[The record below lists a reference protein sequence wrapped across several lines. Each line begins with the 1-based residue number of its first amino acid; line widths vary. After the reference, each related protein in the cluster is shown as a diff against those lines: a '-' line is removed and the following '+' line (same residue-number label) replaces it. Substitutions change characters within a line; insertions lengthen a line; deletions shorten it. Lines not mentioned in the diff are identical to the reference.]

1 MAPARIPG
9 EATVVFLL
17 REYVIPIVVFFM
29 MVAWLLRN
37 VVLPMC
43 SGNVLFTRNVSPFQ
57 GDASLP
63 EAGRVHLAEVADT
76 AVAACDQKVKGS

>member
-1 MAPARIPG
+1 MDPARIPG

-17 REYVIPIVVFFM
+17 REYVIPIVVFVM

-43 SGNVLFTRNVSPFQ
+43 SGNVVFTRNVPPFQ

-63 EAGRVHLAEVADT
+63 EAGRMHLAEVADT